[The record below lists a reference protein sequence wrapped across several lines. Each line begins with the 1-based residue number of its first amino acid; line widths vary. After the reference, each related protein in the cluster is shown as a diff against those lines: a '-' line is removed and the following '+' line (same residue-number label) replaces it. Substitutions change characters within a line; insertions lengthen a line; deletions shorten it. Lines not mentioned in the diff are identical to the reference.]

1 MSKLIIKPKNWGSFQ
16 HYRNRRP
23 PWIKLH
29 RTILDDFDYQGLQLA
44 SKALAPCLWLIA
56 SEEEDGHISV
66 DLPKLAW
73 RLRVSQ
79 SEIELAIK
87 ELISKGF
94 FIVASGSIASCL
106 HSAIPERETETET
119 EGEGETE
126 IASLLSAK
134 GQRIPVQEI
143 MSLYNEICVPFG
155 RPVASVL
162 SKKRQQAVK
171 KIWRQSEH
179 TRNLEWWKEYFD
191 SAMQIEYMANGF
203 TNPDGSGWKGAD
215 FDYLLQEKTVTRVVE
230 HSA

>member
-1 MSKLIIKPKNWGSFQ
+1 MTKLIIKPKNWGSFQ

-29 RTILDDFDYQGLQLA
+29 RTILDDFDYQGLHLA

-56 SEEEDGHISV
+56 SEQDEGHIEV
-66 DLPKLAW
+66 DLTKLAW

-79 SEIELAIK
+79 SEIDFAIK

-94 FIVASGSIASCL
+94 FVIASGSLASCL
-106 HSAIPERETETET
+106 QSAIPERETETEA
-119 EGEGETE
+119 EGETE
-126 IASLLSAK
+126 IATLLSAK

-143 MSLYNEICVPFG
+143 MSLYNEICVPLG
-155 RPVASVL
+155 RPMASVMN
-162 SKKRQQAVK
+162 KKRQQAVRK
-171 KIWRQSEH
+171 VWQQSEYA
-179 TRNLEWWKEYFD
+179 RDLGWWREYFQ
-191 SAMQIEYMANGF
+191 SAMKIEYMAKGF

-215 FDYLLQEKTVTRVVE
+215 FDYLLQEKAIVKVVE